1 MLPCDPA
8 IPLLGIYPEKIII
21 QKDVY
26 TPVFI
31 AALFTIARTRKQ
43 PKCPSTE
50 KWIKKIWYIY
60 TMGYYSVIKK
70 NEIMPF
76 AATWLDLEIIVL
88 SEVSQTKKY
97 HMISLMCRIKNMIQM
112 NLFIK
117 QKTDSQRNKTNLWL
131 PKGKGD
137 V

>member
-1 MLPCDPA
+1 MSRWSFL
-8 IPLLGIYPEKIII
+8 
-21 QKDVY
+21 
-26 TPVFI
+26 
-31 AALFTIARTRKQ
+31 ALFTIAKTRKQ

-97 HMISLMCRIKNMIQM
+97 HMISLMCRIKNMIQI
-112 NLFIK
+112 NLLTK
-117 QKTDSQRNKTNLWL
+117 
-131 PKGKGD
+131 
-137 V
+137 